1 MSKWSLGWGRVLVV
15 VVFGGGG
22 GGGGGGVR
30 VRGLFSRSESYL

>member
-30 VRGLFSRSESYL
+30 VRGLFSRRESYL

>member
-22 GGGGGGVR
+22 GGGGGVR
-30 VRGLFSRSESYL
+30 VRGLFSRRESYL

>member
-22 GGGGGGVR
+22 GGGGGVR